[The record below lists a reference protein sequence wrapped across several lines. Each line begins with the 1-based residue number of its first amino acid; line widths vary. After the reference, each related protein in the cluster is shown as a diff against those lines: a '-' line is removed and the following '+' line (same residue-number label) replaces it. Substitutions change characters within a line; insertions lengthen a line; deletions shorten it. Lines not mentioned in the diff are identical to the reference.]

1 MTAVYPTDRENGPSA
16 NERYQI
22 TDNSFIMQV
31 NVRSGSMRNLNNIQA
46 RFTRDPT
53 LVQQNAMN
61 SGMISP
67 LGESQQIKLSQSIS
81 PQPILAQ

>member
-53 LVQQNAMN
+53 IVQ
-61 SGMISP
+61 
-67 LGESQQIKLSQSIS
+67 
-81 PQPILAQ
+81 